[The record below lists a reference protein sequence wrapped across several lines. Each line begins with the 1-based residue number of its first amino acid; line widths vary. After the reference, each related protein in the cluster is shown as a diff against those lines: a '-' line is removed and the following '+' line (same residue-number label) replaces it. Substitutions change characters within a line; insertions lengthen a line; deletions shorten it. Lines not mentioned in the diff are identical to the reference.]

1 MNAQTGTNAACGTP
15 GYYIGEGVGCVAF
28 SGGGDASN
36 VQSGT
41 GDARCGTYGDLS
53 GGCLAV
59 ALLGNATNNQSGS
72 SVQCG
77 DAWGGVQSFAS
88 VGCLSVSVLGR
99 ALNEQ
104 TGSQQYGGASCG
116 VHSNTPAGVGCVS
129 ISGAG
134 DATNSQA
141 SPVPV
146 CGGGGYGEFLFGSP
160 LGKFFTAPGLGIGC
174 IAVSGAGNASN
185 IQTSTSTP
193 PSGACGFGDSGEGF
207 GIGCLAVSLLGTAV
221 NQPAGSCGVDGYQG
235 TPGGCLAV
243 SGKQ

>member
-1 MNAQTGTNAACGTP
+1 
-15 GYYIGEGVGCVAF
+15 
-28 SGGGDASN
+28 
-36 VQSGT
+36 
-41 GDARCGTYGDLS
+41 
-53 GGCLAV
+53 
-59 ALLGNATNNQSGS
+59 
-72 SVQCG
+72 
-77 DAWGGVQSFAS
+77 
-88 VGCLSVSVLGR
+88 VLGR

-243 SGKQ
+243 SAKQ